1 MQLNEVKWT
10 KGDDTEITSG
20 GAGSFIIDDGSTSAG
35 FSGNTQITTLT
46 VPDSETDQD
55 KTYKCLITSVE
66 HGQSENSTSVNLKVF
81 SK

>member
-1 MQLNEVKWT
+1 MQLNDVKWT

-46 VPDSETDQD
+46 VPDSQTDQD

-66 HGQSENSTSVNLKVF
+66 HGQTEKSTSVNLKVF